1 MKSFSLGEKVPE
13 GRMRVAVRSESD
25 IYAGGLLTL
34 IRRRVRRHLLPVG
47 EGLGDRRFECDDS
60 IAWYDRNMGSSILAV
75 TAVQPR
81 RRFRFAIPVVIAVSF
96 LCVTACPSISFA
108 AYAAAESS
116 FDLDERYAAETAR
129 FQTELDLLAKWCREQ
144 KLDAEAKR
152 VAGWLPKRSADK
164 SYYFLLDTSAEV
176 AAEADDMSEFAM
188 RFRALREEH
197 AKPLFALAKAAAKDQ
212 QYSTAVQLVYETLR
226 EQPLHPEA
234 LKLLGFQV
242 VNGRRLSAYEL
253 AKQRANQV
261 WHPKFGWILAAD
273 VKRYE
278 AGERNLD
285 GRWISA
291 AEDAR
296 LHATMD
302 RPWRIGTE
310 NFMIRTNHSL
320 EEGVRLAERLE
331 KMAQVWR
338 QLFARYHTPEAEWKR
353 LFAGGAPRALLKK
366 PFQVVYYRTREEY
379 VAALVKD
386 EPMVGMTS
394 GLYMNKNDTSYFY
407 ADPEKNQDH
416 LLFHEVTHQLFSLS
430 KHTGDS
436 GKRGNFWILEG
447 IACLMESLVLH
458 DDFAELGGS
467 DNPRM
472 RAARFRLLD
481 TKFYVP
487 LVDLTALGRVPFQA
501 DMNLAMLYSQA
512 SGLASFLMY
521 GEHAKYREATVDYLD
536 AIYTGRDSPLTL
548 TQKIGV
554 GYAELDAAY
563 RRYIE
568 SLPAPAN

>member
-1 MKSFSLGEKVPE
+1 MHTSIFSINV
-13 GRMRVAVRSESD
+13 V
-25 IYAGGLLTL
+25 
-34 IRRRVRRHLLPVG
+34 RRRLLIVA
-47 EGLGDRRFECDDS
+47 LS
-60 IAWYDRNMGSSILAV
+60 LATILSG
-75 TAVQPR
+75 TTRSQ
-81 RRFRFAIPVVIAVSF
+81 
-96 LCVTACPSISFA
+96 A
-108 AYAAAESS
+108 ADAT
-116 FDLDERYAAETAR
+116 FDLDESYAAETAR
-129 FQTELDLLAKWCREQ
+129 FDKELYELAAWCREQ
-144 KLDAEAKR
+144 QLTKEAER
-152 VAGWLPKRSADK
+152 VAGWLPKRSVDK

-176 AAEADDMSEFAM
+176 AAEAADMSEFAVK
-188 RFRALREEH
+188 FRALREEH
-197 AKPLFALAKAAAKDQ
+197 AKRLFESARKAANAG
-212 QYSTAVQLVYETLR
+212 QYSTAVQLTYETMR
-226 EQPLHPEA
+226 ENPLHPEA
-234 LKLLGFQV
+234 LKLLGYQV
-242 VNGRRLSAYEL
+242 VGGRRLSPYEL
-253 AKQRANQV
+253 AKQRAGQI
-261 WHPKFGWILAAD
+261 WHPKYGWIPAAHRE
-273 VKRYE
+273 RYE

-353 LFAGGAPRALLKK
+353 LFAGGAPRAIPKK
-366 PFQVVYYRTREEY
+366 LFQVVYYRTREEY

-386 EPMVGMTS
+386 EPMVGQTS

-430 KHTGDS
+430 KPTLDA
-436 GKRGNFWILEG
+436 GKRSNFWILEG

-472 RAARFRLLD
+472 RAARYRLLE

-487 LVDLTALGRVPFQA
+487 LAELSALGRVPFQA
-501 DMNLAMLYSQA
+501 DKNLAMLYSEA

-521 GEHAKYREATVDYLD
+521 GEHAKYRESTIDYLD
-536 AIYTGRDSPLTL
+536 AVYLGRDTPLTL
-548 TQKIGV
+548 TQKLGV
-554 GYAELDAAY
+554 GFAELDAGY

-568 SLPAPAN
+568 ALSPPAN